1 MQTVGL
7 IHTLEQCLNRMQTV
21 GLIHTLEQ
29 CLNRMQTVGLIHTLE
44 QCLNR
49 MQTMGLIHTLEQCLN
64 RMQTVGLISQEACW
78 EPADRLFVAQEERAV
93 LCVLS
98 LHARGPLRLPVRP
111 PTDR

>member
-49 MQTMGLIHTLEQCLN
+49 MQTSQDGPANEVCSCDPRDLEWPTRRSRGGNAELKSPGGDVTSCGG
-64 RMQTVGLISQEACW
+64 QT
-78 EPADRLFVAQEERAV
+78 
-93 LCVLS
+93 
-98 LHARGPLRLPVRP
+98 
-111 PTDR
+111 